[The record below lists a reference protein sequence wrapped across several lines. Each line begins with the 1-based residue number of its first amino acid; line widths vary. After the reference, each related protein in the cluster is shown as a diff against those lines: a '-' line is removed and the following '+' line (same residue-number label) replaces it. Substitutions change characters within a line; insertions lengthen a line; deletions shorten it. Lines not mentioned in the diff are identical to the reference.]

1 MTTTAQPPPSPL
13 KSSGLEMPSIEWPS
27 FELPEVDFNDWVCC
41 VSERKSDRV
50 LEFES
55 GQESMPQYGRLATA
69 PRGVPEVSCASSLAT
84 GGTG

>member
-27 FELPEVDFNDWVCC
+27 FLDFNDWVCC
-41 VSERKSDRV
+41 GVSERKTDRV